1 VGRIS
6 EEKGLERLLHGYL
19 DLRSVRQVVHLG
31 VGDGPYREEM
41 ESALGK
47 EATLAG
53 FLTGEALARLFAYC
67 DIFVFPSATDTL
79 GRAVAEA
86 QASGLPA
93 VVYDIG
99 GPRECIRPDE
109 TGFAVPFGDEA
120 GFFSKVELL
129 VDDASLRRRM
139 GRAARAFATTPNWK
153 SVLDGILDTH
163 ARLRSGGSEARS
175 PRVPVKVLR
184 EAWSRYRSDNR
195 PPRGPASPGRGCST
209 SRSSS
214 TSAEPYLSW
223 TMAFTAV
230 IVSQAVSQAA
240 HEAGPVGISAS
251 LGPYLDALYP
261 VVASRTFAEG

>member
-6 EEKGLERLLHGYL
+6 KEKGLERLLLGYL
-19 DLRSVRQVVHLG
+19 DLRRVRQDVHLVV

-47 EATLAG
+47 EATFTG

-139 GRAARAFATTPNWK
+139 GRAARAFATTLSWK

-163 ARLRSGGSEARS
+163 ARLRSGGSEAR
-175 PRVPVKVLR
+175 V
-184 EAWSRYRSDNR
+184 
-195 PPRGPASPGRGCST
+195 T
-209 SRSSS
+209 
-214 TSAEPYLSW
+214 
-223 TMAFTAV
+223 
-230 IVSQAVSQAA
+230 
-240 HEAGPVGISAS
+240 AGP
-251 LGPYLDALYP
+251 
-261 VVASRTFAEG
+261 